1 MLNKL
6 KTLNYTF
13 NEDGNVQ
20 SIVVGFSD
28 YQGEVNGNLNVTL
41 TSKDGELVTMTPA
54 DLQALAR
61 TKAIEKLTEE

>member
-13 NEDGNVQ
+13 GDDGNIQ
-20 SIVVGFSD
+20 SIIVGFNS
-28 YQGEVNGNLNVTL
+28 YQGEVNGNLNITL
-41 TSKDGELVTMTPA
+41 TSRDGELSTMTPV

-61 TKAIEKLTEE
+61 TKAIEELTEE